1 MSKKFNTSIEEAKR
15 IIDGASYESKIYFGA
30 DSERV
35 NVEGVWYV
43 DYLICVILH
52 EDGCHGASVIYG
64 SVERERDYDK
74 KLSQPRNRL
83 FTEVL
88 KLGDLYMKMQDVLDG
103 RNVSVHLDLNPNEM
117 FGSSCVISE
126 AIGYIKGVCG
136 IDPKVKP
143 ESWAASIC
151 ADRLKT
157 MK

>member
-1 MSKKFNTSIEEAKR
+1 MAKKFNNDIEITKQKILESSI
-15 IIDGASYESKIYFGA
+15 ESKIYFGA

-35 NVEGVWYV
+35 NVDGVWYV
-43 DYLICVILH
+43 DYLICIILH
-52 EDGCHGASVIYG
+52 EDGRHGASVIYG

-74 KLSQPRNRL
+74 KLGQPRNRL

-88 KLGDLYMKMQDVLDG
+88 KLGDLYMKMQETIEG
-103 RNVSVHLDLNPNEM
+103 RDVSVHLDLNPNEM

-136 IDPKVKP
+136 IEPKVKP

-151 ADRLKT
+151 ADRLKN
-157 MK
+157 M